1 MKNARLWVVTLAVMS
16 FLAGAAAGVLGV
28 RAGAGDFD
36 RGRFAT
42 YGDRIIDEF
51 DLSRERAGH
60 LRVILREFDS
70 KISKIERSH
79 RAEYYAALESELRP
93 IGIEYNHYVRD
104 KVLPPDQR
112 ADFDAQAR
120 GSRFFTT
127 APLH

>member
-1 MKNARLWVVTLAVMS
+1 MKNARLWIVTLAVMS

-28 RAGAGDFD
+28 RAGAADLD
-36 RGRFAT
+36 RGRFAA

-104 KVLPPDQR
+104 KVLPPDRR
-112 ADFDAQAR
+112 ADFDAQAH
-120 GSRFFTT
+120 GPRFSAA
-127 APLH
+127 APVH

>member
-1 MKNARLWVVTLAVMS
+1 MKNARLWIVTLAVMS

-28 RAGAGDFD
+28 RAGAADLD
-36 RGRFAT
+36 RGRFAA

-104 KVLPPDQR
+104 KVLPPDRR
-112 ADFDAQAR
+112 ADFDAQAH
-120 GSRFFTT
+120 GPRFS
-127 APLH
+127 AAGPVH